1 MGHPPMPVDP
11 ATPHQPVFALVD
23 GNSFYASCEKAF
35 RPDIAHRPV
44 VVLSNNDGCVVAR
57 SAEAKALDIPMGVP
71 LFQIRQPIRQHGI
84 LVFSS
89 NYELYADMSARMMAA
104 IASLTPRIE
113 VYSID
118 ECFADLTG
126 MAELHQLGTL
136 IRRRVYK
143 WTRIT
148 TCVGIGH
155 SKVQAK
161 LANHIAKKNPA
172 WQGVCNLVDME
183 PDQRDTILAEIPV
196 GSIWGIGRKLTS
208 HLQGMGIKTALQLR
222 DADQGTIR
230 KKFGVVVERICRELA
245 GHSCLE
251 LSEVN
256 EPKQQIIRSRSF
268 GQLVTDKDALQAA
281 VTTHIS
287 SALEALREQHSVA
300 SMVSVFLDTNRFRQ
314 QDAQYHASQ
323 SAVLAFPSADTI
335 EFNRVAMALLNQ
347 LYMRGYLY
355 KKAGV
360 MIAGIEPAA
369 GRQVDLFAP
378 QPAPEREKLM
388 QTLDAL
394 NCRYGRGTV
403 QLASATISEDWR
415 MSRRNLSPCYTTR
428 VKELVVVS

>member
-1 MGHPPMPVDP
+1 MLNAPV
-11 ATPHQPVFALVD
+11 QPVFALVD

-35 RPDIAHRPV
+35 RPDISHRPV

-57 SAEAKALDIPMGVP
+57 SAEAKALGVPMGAP
-71 LFQIRQPIRQHGI
+71 LFQIQNAVRKHGI

-126 MAELHQLGTL
+126 IAELQQLGML

-143 WTRIT
+143 WARIT
-148 TCVGIGH
+148 TCVGIAH
-155 SKVQAK
+155 SKVLAK
-161 LANHIAKKNPA
+161 LANHIAKKQPE
-172 WQGVCNLVDME
+172 WCGVCNLVDITPE
-183 PDQRDTILAEIPV
+183 KRDALLADIPV
-196 GSIWGIGRKLTS
+196 NNVWGIGRKLTA
-208 HLQGMGIKTALQLR
+208 HLQGMGIHTALELR
-222 DADQGTIR
+222 DANQGTIR

-251 LSEVN
+251 LSEVT

-268 GQLVTDKDALQAA
+268 GKLVTDKISLQAA

-300 SMVSVFLDTNRFRQ
+300 SIISVFLDTNPYRQ
-314 QDAQYHASQ
+314 QDVQFHASQ
-323 SAVLAFPSADTI
+323 STALAFPSSDTI
-335 EFNRVAMALLNQ
+335 EFNRVAMTLLNQ
-347 LYMRGYLY
+347 LYKPGYLY

-360 MIAGIEPAA
+360 MIAGIESAT

-378 QPAPEREKLM
+378 QPVPEREKLM
-388 QTLDAL
+388 QTMDVL
-394 NCRYGRGTV
+394 NNKFGRGTV
-403 QLASATISEDWR
+403 QLASATINEDWR
-415 MSRRNLSPCYTTR
+415 MSRQNLSPCYTTR
-428 VKELVVVS
+428 LRELVVAG